1 MTISLFFSKWW
12 PWCCPD
18 DDQKQNDTG
27 PQLANT
33 LPSSYCPHDIV
44 SRSIIFATKKLW
56 LLISTKPH
64 SQRDHPRPSLPGNSE
79 LSMPKFL
86 LHAGPL
92 WPAKVPWLT
101 LFVALRATFFPGLQS
116 LEASSLRGGSCAVH
130 SLLLRGHVHTVIT
143 HNTKTLPLP
152 PPTCRN
158 LPCKS
163 SCWEV
168 ATVP

>member
-1 MTISLFFSKWW
+1 MTISLFFFKWW

-33 LPSSYCPHDIV
+33 LHSSYCPHDIV

-64 SQRDHPRPSLPGNSE
+64 SQRDHSRPSLPGNSE

-92 WPAKVPWLT
+92 WPAKVPWFT
-101 LFVALRATFFPGLQS
+101 LFVALRATLLPRSPVIRGKLP
-116 LEASSLRGGSCAVH
+116 ERGKLRCPLPAFKGSCAY
-130 SLLLRGHVHTVIT
+130 SDY
-143 HNTKTLPLP
+143 
-152 PPTCRN
+152 
-158 LPCKS
+158 S
-163 SCWEV
+163 
-168 ATVP
+168 